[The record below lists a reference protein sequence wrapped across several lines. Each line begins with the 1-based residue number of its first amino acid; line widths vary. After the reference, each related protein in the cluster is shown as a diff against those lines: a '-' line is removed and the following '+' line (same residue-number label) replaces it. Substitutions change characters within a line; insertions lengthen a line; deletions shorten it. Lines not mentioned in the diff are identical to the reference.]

1 MLSGGGALVLSFSLA
16 PHRLSAQGAQ
26 NAGVQPIPEPPLP
39 GSLKSEPMLDSWI
52 RIDADGTITVFTGKA
67 ELGQGL
73 KTALIQLAAEELV
86 VEPPSVHLVTADTS
100 RTPNEG
106 YTAGSHSMQ
115 DSGTAIMNAAAQV
128 RAILIEE
135 AAAQLQLTRPGWRTA
150 MRTVLPVRRSSATRW
165 RPMKPVPPNTVIVP
179 AMAHLLR
186 RGVAGV
192 AINQFQPPHDR
203 PPVLTLPAWFA
214 LSPAGPLAAGRL
226 HEK

>member
-1 MLSGGGALVLSFSLA
+1 VLSGGGALVLSFSLA

-106 YTAGSHSMQ
+106 YTAGSHC
-115 DSGTAIMNAAAQV
+115 
-128 RAILIEE
+128 
-135 AAAQLQLTRPGWRTA
+135 RTA
-150 MRTVLPVRRSSATRW
+150 APRS
-165 RPMKPVPPNTVIVP
+165 
-179 AMAHLLR
+179 
-186 RGVAGV
+186 
-192 AINQFQPPHDR
+192 
-203 PPVLTLPAWFA
+203 
-214 LSPAGPLAAGRL
+214 
-226 HEK
+226 

>member
-1 MLSGGGALVLSFSLA
+1 VLSGGGALVLSFSLA

-106 YTAGSHSMQ
+106 YTAGSHPMQ

-179 AMAHLLR
+179 AMTY
-186 RGVAGV
+186 
-192 AINQFQPPHDR
+192 F
-203 PPVLTLPAWFA
+203 
-214 LSPAGPLAAGRL
+214 LSIAQRSPERCIIGTDQSCSKGFEHCATVPILY
-226 HEK
+226 